1 MDRKKTWMYIA
12 IGAIILSVISLFL
25 PVIVYQNSMGR
36 VYSFN
41 IVTIVTRSSD
51 FIDYVL
57 SDNDGSFAGNI
68 HSSAILSLLSMTS
81 DDVLPKLLL
90 AIVALISVGAIVASF
105 LGIRSMS
112 KQYESAWPFRLTVT
126 GLALTAIPA
135 LAILFLALLSRG
147 YFSNPIRLGTYV
159 FITPLAM
166 VAAIVTVTGRHKL
179 SLKEKQIQLEARQ
192 YLRPAG
198 DLVDDD

>member
-1 MDRKKTWMYIA
+1 MDRKKAWMYIA
-12 IGAIILSVISLFL
+12 VGAIILSVISLFL
-25 PVIVYQNSMGR
+25 PVIVYRNSSGT

-41 IVTIVTRSSD
+41 IVRIITRSSD

-57 SDNDGSFAGNI
+57 SDNDGSFASGV
-68 HSSAILSLLSMTS
+68 HSSALISLLSMTS
-81 DDVLPKLLL
+81 DDLLPRLLL
-90 AIVALISVGAIVASF
+90 ILMALISVGAIVAAF

-112 KQYESAWPFRLTVT
+112 RQYESAWPFRLTVT
-126 GLALTAIPA
+126 GLVLTAIPA

-147 YFSNPIRLGTYV
+147 CFHSPIRLGTYV

-166 VAAIVTVTGRHKL
+166 VAAIVTVTGRHRL
-179 SLKEKQIQLEARQ
+179 TLRERQLQLEASR

-198 DLVDDD
+198 DLL